1 MTDYQNE
8 HASAETIGEFDP
20 QQVFND
26 GEPEDAAWK
35 QTFYQHALGGFDIS
49 GSMNEGNKIGELN
62 DAIPELLTALADPQN
77 NESLYI
83 STLPFNHE
91 VTVDHRYQLA
101 NDINVRS
108 FGADGGTDINNVL
121 EAATEIDTE
130 FRNAMASD
138 GRLPLK
144 PVLIIMTDGQAQ
156 VDDHLLMITKERFNI
171 IPIGFGRDADRA
183 MLRKLSSD
191 GTFITA
197 DTAPGRLSEIFA
209 KVGQTVSNEFQ
220 TAS

>member
-1 MTDYQNE
+1 MADYQND
-8 HASAETIGEFDP
+8 HATAETIGEFDS
-20 QQVFND
+20 QQVLRD

-35 QTFYQHALGGFDIS
+35 QTYYQHALAGFDRS
-49 GSMNEGNKIGELN
+49 DSMNEGNKIGELN
-62 DAIPELLTALADPQN
+62 DAIPKLLTPLADPQC
-77 NESLYI
+77 NESLYV
-83 STLPFNHE
+83 STLSFNHE

-101 NDINVRS
+101 KDINIRS
-108 FGADGGTDINNVL
+108 FRADGGTNINNVL
-121 EAATEIDTE
+121 EAATEVDAE
-130 FRNAMASD
+130 FRESMSGD

-144 PVLIIMTDGQAQ
+144 PVLFIFTDGETH

-197 DTAPGRLSEIFA
+197 DTAPGRLSEVFA
-209 KVGQTVSNEFQ
+209 KVGQAVSDGFQ
-220 TAS
+220 TAI